1 MGHFLFSPSHGI
13 SLDDLEAR
21 KQYDPWARYG
31 ESKLAN
37 ILHAKEIT
45 RRYGQSGVV
54 GVAVHPGAILETDLK
69 RHFGCSV
76 VCGILWRLLISPK
89 ALGVMLS
96 SANKDTAQ
104 VTESPDHKKRPTPL
118 NSSSGLN
125 DIFPLSRLFPDL
137 YCLGCRV

>member
-1 MGHFLFSPSHGI
+1 MSHFLLAKLLLPVLHAAAGRGETARIVNLSSMGHFLFSPSHGI

-54 GVAVHPGAILETDLK
+54 GVAVHPPGAILETDLK
-69 RHFGCSV
+69 RHFGFSV
-76 VCGILWRLLISPK
+76 VCGMLWRLLISPK
-89 ALGVMLS
+89 ALGVVLS

-104 VTESPDHKKRPTPL
+104 V
-118 NSSSGLN
+118 
-125 DIFPLSRLFPDL
+125 IQ
-137 YCLGCRV
+137 